1 MKSGFSLN
9 NQYFYL
15 KGASKSCQIHRNFKP
30 HLGCF
35 NPLVASPFPPARF
48 GLRGRELVGEIV
60 GFEAGDPMRP
70 RVRCGSKIV
79 TASVGH
85 LEHNNQPTTTTIT
98 TNQQQPTNKIESG
111 WVLTWLWLWVMG
123 MILVSCWR
131 KVVDRGYLGD
141 LSLGWSLL
149 DHGCWLAS
157 TWQAFWWCSE
167 QHFGDLHSTWEVM
180 FNMNRCQPDPLACE
194 RTRVRG
200 SDVCE
205 EWNTFEVVCFS

>member
-1 MKSGFSLN
+1 MNLTSKLVVLLLPDSSEPRKLKKKKHCSTESPTLVIYLYIGDEILPQLYSFLFQKAMKSGFSLN

-131 KVVDRGYLGD
+131 KVVGV
-141 LSLGWSLL
+141 
-149 DHGCWLAS
+149 
-157 TWQAFWWCSE
+157 TWVIF
-167 QHFGDLHSTWEVM
+167 
-180 FNMNRCQPDPLACE
+180 P
-194 RTRVRG
+194 
-200 SDVCE
+200 
-205 EWNTFEVVCFS
+205 